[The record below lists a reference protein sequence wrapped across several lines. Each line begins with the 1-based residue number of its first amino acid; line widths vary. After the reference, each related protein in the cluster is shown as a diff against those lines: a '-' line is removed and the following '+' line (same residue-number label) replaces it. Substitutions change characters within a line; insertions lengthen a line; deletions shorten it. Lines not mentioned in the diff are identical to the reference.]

1 MSANALAR
9 ELRVPPNRITAIVN
23 ETRAM
28 SADTA
33 LRLARYFG
41 TTPEFLDQPAGRPRP
56 VPGPGRVGPR
66 DRARRAA
73 PGGVGRETRH
83 SQTTRTLG
91 HFPGQFFDSNRAR

>member
-23 ETRAM
+23 QTRSAT
-28 SADTA
+28 ADTA

-73 PGGVGRETRH
+73 PGGVGREMRH
-83 SQTTRTLG
+83 SQTTRDFG
-91 HFPGQFFDSNRAR
+91 HLARQFLA